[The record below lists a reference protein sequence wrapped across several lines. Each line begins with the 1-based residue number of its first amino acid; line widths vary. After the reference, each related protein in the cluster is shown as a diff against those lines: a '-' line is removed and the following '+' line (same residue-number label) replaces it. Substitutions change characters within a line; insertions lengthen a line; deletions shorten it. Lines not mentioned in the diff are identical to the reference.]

1 MKKTWMLG
9 LAAALAVGLGGAWLK
24 GGKPA
29 AAGRTAA
36 PVVLAKAETRDV
48 PLLLELT
55 GRSEAAESVSLRARV
70 DGQVSAVPMK
80 EGAHVRQGEL
90 LVQLDPADFAAR
102 LAQAEAN
109 LARDKAQA
117 VKAKADV
124 ERYNVLKAK
133 GFVSEESV
141 AGVRTTGQAQEA
153 TMKASQAA
161 VDLARLQLNYAA
173 IRAPFDGVVGAK
185 LVFPGTA
192 VKTNDTL
199 LAVVNKIQPLFVS
212 FAVPEKYLPKIQAG
226 MKDGIMKVQVA
237 VPGVAGPVL
246 VGEARFLDNT
256 VDPTTGTIRM
266 KAKLDNKDE
275 RLAAGQFLNVSLEYD
290 QLKGVVVVPAEAVQ
304 QGPEGP
310 YVYVARNDQTVEM
323 RKVDVVANQRGLALL
338 GNGLKA
344 EETVVVDGQLRLS
357 PGAAYQALPAKTEA
371 ANAASP
377 AASAAA
383 TGVAPVVP
391 TAPSTPAVPASAGS
405 LSATASR

>member
-9 LAAALAVGLGGAWLK
+9 LAAAVAVGLGAAWLK
-24 GGKPA
+24 ASKPTA
-29 AAGRTAA
+29 ASRAAA

-55 GRSEAAESVSLRARV
+55 GRSEASESVSLRARV

-161 VDLARLQLNYAA
+161 VDLARLQLGYTA

-226 MKDGIMKVQVA
+226 MKNGVMNVQVA
-237 VPGVAGPVL
+237 VPGVAGPAL
-246 VGEARFLDNT
+246 IGEARFLDNT

-266 KAKLDNKDE
+266 KAKLENKDE

-310 YVYVARNDQTVEM
+310 YVYVARSDQTVEM

-338 GNGLKA
+338 GNGLQA

-357 PGAAYQALPAKTEA
+357 PGAPYQALPTKTEA
-371 ANAASP
+371 AN
-377 AASAAA
+377 
-383 TGVAPVVP
+383 VP
-391 TAPSTPAVPASAGS
+391 TAAVAPSTSGTVSATSTAPSAGAAPVTNGR

>member
-1 MKKTWMLG
+1 M
-9 LAAALAVGLGGAWLK
+9 
-24 GGKPA
+24 
-29 AAGRTAA
+29 
-36 PVVLAKAETRDV
+36 RDV

-199 LAVVNKIQPLFVS
+199 LVVVNKIQPLFVS

-237 VPGVAGPVL
+237 VPGAAGPVL
-246 VGEARFLDNT
+246 IGEARFLDNT

-290 QLKGVVVVPAEAVQ
+290 QLKGVTVVPAEAVQ

>member
-1 MKKTWMLG
+1 MLG
-9 LAAALAVGLGGAWLK
+9 LAAIVAAVGGGVWLK
-24 GGKPA
+24 NGKSVP
-29 AAGRTAA
+29 TTPSAA
-36 PVVLAKAETRDV
+36 PVVLAKSEMRDV

-237 VPGVAGPVL
+237 VPGAAGPAL

-290 QLKGVVVVPAEAVQ
+290 QLKGVTVVPAEAVQ

-310 YVYVARNDQTVEM
+310 YVYVARSDQTVEM

-371 ANAASP
+371 ANAATP

-383 TGVAPVVP
+383 SGA
-391 TAPSTPAVPASAGS
+391 APAVPASAGS